1 MAASSPWI
9 VETSD
14 ADFQR
19 DVIDRSR
26 ERPVVLDFWAEW
38 CGPCRMLGPVLEQ
51 LAIEA
56 DGQFLLVKADVD
68 RAQQAA
74 AALNV
79 SSIPAVFGLRD
90 GRVVDQF
97 VGVLPEPQLREWL
110 NRLQPSPAERLL
122 SEASSLEASDPK
134 AAEAKL
140 REALTLAPRDD
151 AIKIA
156 LARVLLAQDRVA
168 DSEQLVNELAAR
180 GFMEPEAEVLQSQLF
195 LRRLADEAGNVEN
208 AQAAL
213 EAAPNDR
220 EAKWRLARAL
230 AGQRQFEAAL
240 EQALQ
245 LVQFDRKGYGEQARE
260 LMVQLFRALGPNH
273 ELTSTYR
280 RKLSSALY

>member
-19 DVIDRSR
+19 DAIERSR
-26 ERPVVLDFWAEW
+26 ERPIVLDFWAEW

-90 GRVVDQF
+90 GRVIDQF

-122 SEASSLEASDPK
+122 SEAASLEASDPK

-140 REALTLAPRDD
+140 RKALTLAPRDD

-180 GFMEPEAEVLQSQLF
+180 GFLEPEAEVLQSQLF
-195 LRRLADEAGNVEN
+195 LRRLADEAGDVEN
-208 AQAAL
+208 ARAAL

-245 LVQFDRKGYGEQARE
+245 LVQSDRKGYGEQARE
-260 LMVQLFRALGPNH
+260 LMVQLFRALGSDH

>member
-19 DVIDRSR
+19 DAIERSR

-97 VGVLPEPQLREWL
+97 VGVLPEPQLRAWL

-122 SEASSLEASDPK
+122 SEAASLEASDLK
-134 AAEAKL
+134 AAETKL

-151 AIKIA
+151 AIKIG
-156 LARVLLAQDRVA
+156 LARVLLAQDCVA
-168 DSEQLVNELAAR
+168 DSEQFVKELAER
-180 GFMEPEAEVLQSQLF
+180 GFLEPEAEVLQSQLF
-195 LRRLADEAGNVEN
+195 LRRLADEAGDVEN

-245 LVQFDRKGYGEQARE
+245 LVQSDRKGYGEQARE
-260 LMVQLFRALGPNH
+260 LMVQLFRALGSDH